1 MMKKYFRVICVI
13 LACLLLL
20 PTLASCKNKTSDTY
34 TESNT
39 ERKPDT
45 ESPTETVTETVT
57 ETETK
62 AVIELAGEHAGL
74 ILN

>member
-20 PTLASCKNKTSDTY
+20 PTLASCKNKTSDAY

-45 ESPTETVTETVT
+45 EPPTDTVTENR
-57 ETETK
+57 
-62 AVIELAGEHAGL
+62 H
-74 ILN
+74 